1 MASAGTLFL
10 ASSAISAVSTVSSVQ
25 AQRAAMARENYRIET
40 EKKLAQLKALEEEN
54 FRREILKESIANNF
68 AYNSISGYLDDSMSF
83 LNINKQAQKKATK
96 DIANI
101 RLMGSNVQN
110 KYNSQIFENNLRE
123 KQIVFGGYTSALAQ
137 LTTGYA
143 QKKYYS

>member
-54 FRREILKESIANNF
+54 FRREILKEAIANNF
-68 AYNSISGYLDDSMSF
+68 AYNSISGYLDNSMSF

-101 RLMGSNVQN
+101 RLM
-110 KYNSQIFENNLRE
+110 
-123 KQIVFGGYTSALAQ
+123 
-137 LTTGYA
+137 
-143 QKKYYS
+143 